1 MMLLLSEPTLIPL
14 AFRKTRI
21 MDNFI
26 SKSNIIL
33 IMSGLGKME
42 KIAEGISDFGDF
54 KAILFRTSNGRHFV
68 RFEPLGGHENA
79 HVEWLNGDDH
89 LEWLRCWD
97 HESTVE
103 K

>member
-1 MMLLLSEPTLIPL
+1 MVNL
-14 AFRKTRI
+14 
-21 MDNFI
+21 I

-33 IMSGLGKME
+33 IMRGVSKME
-42 KIAEGISDFGDF
+42 KIAEGESDFGDF
-54 KAILFRTSNGRHFV
+54 KAALFKTSDGRHFV
-68 RFEPLGGHENA
+68 KFEPLGSQENP